1 MLLALKGVAADRR
14 ICGVAWYFPARRDC
28 AATVSFFFYFAST
41 SCFLFFLFLLIP
53 SFCGS
58 RPRPTFSLCLCLLK
72 RIFLLLGRVCAFSTR
87 TNQLATQRGSRNSA
101 QRRILHTFCF
111 CLFVFFSRCA
121 FQRRMKANCFFS
133 FFFPL
138 SGRLHCQTVVFVVI
152 NSLIFFLLLFSFAFH
167 GLAAFHE

>member
-1 MLLALKGVAADRR
+1 MGLFLAVFTARKELLKKKILSSKMLLALKDVAVDRR

-28 AATVSFFFYFAST
+28 AATVFFFSFAST
-41 SCFLFFLFLLIP
+41 SCFFFLFLPIP

-58 RPRPTFSLCLCLLK
+58 RPRPAFSLCLCLLK
-72 RIFLLLGRVCAFSTR
+72 RVFLLLGRVCAFPTR

-121 FQRRMKANCFFS
+121 FQRLMKANCFFS
-133 FFFPL
+133 FFFP
-138 SGRLHCQTVVFVVI
+138 
-152 NSLIFFLLLFSFAFH
+152 FLDVYTAKQ
-167 GLAAFHE
+167 